1 MSNLLE
7 QALIDAKALKEAAVK
22 SAENDL
28 LEKYADELRAA
39 TTRLLEQEE
48 AEITEE
54 QGMAM
59 GGIEMAPPAHLAGER
74 MCPCPEDDQPQE
86 IDFAQLRAEIEAEEE
101 EAGMDLA
108 PTEDE
113 PALDLGAEE
122 GEEELELEEE
132 IDLGYFLEEEEEV
145 GLGEELETI
154 EEDEEINLEALE
166 IDHEPERQDVISVPM
181 DEEEEVEE
189 TVSVLD
195 EEEIEQVQT
204 PTLTEEEE
212 MIQNLTARNAELEEE
227 VAQLQSQAQGFD
239 GRVERYRSAINK
251 ITQRLAEVNL
261 SNAKLL
267 YTNRILENASLNE
280 RQKREIVETITGAGS
295 VEEAKTIFETLQN
308 TALNTQVKT
317 KSAPNTLSEAVKRN
331 VSPFASRGI
340 IGNNTQR
347 QTDTFSKRMQQLA
360 GINN

>member
-1 MSNLLE
+1 
-7 QALIDAKALKEAAVK
+7 
-22 SAENDL
+22 
-28 LEKYADELRAA
+28 
-39 TTRLLEQEE
+39 
-48 AEITEE
+48 
-54 QGMAM
+54 
-59 GGIEMAPPAHLAGER
+59 
-74 MCPCPEDDQPQE
+74 MCPCPEDDEPQE

-113 PALDLGAEE
+113 PSLDLGDDAE
-122 GEEELELEEE
+122 GELELEEE

-145 GLGEELETI
+145 NLGEELETI

-166 IDHEPERQDVISVPM
+166 IDHEPERQDIVSIPM
-181 DEEEEVEE
+181 EETDDVEESALNLDEEEVE
-189 TVSVLD
+189 
-195 EEEIEQVQT
+195 QAQT
-204 PTLTEEEE
+204 PVLTEEEE

-227 VAQLQSQAQGFD
+227 VAQLQQQAQGFD
-239 GRVERYRSAINK
+239 GKVERYRSAINK

-280 RQKREIVETITGAGS
+280 RQKREIVESITGAGS
-295 VEEAKTIFETLQN
+295 VEEAKTIFEALQN
-308 TALNTQVKT
+308 TMLSSETSK

-340 IGNNTQR
+340 IGNNTRR

>member
-48 AEITEE
+48 DISEE
-54 QGMAM
+54 QESSA

-74 MCPCPEDDQPQE
+74 MCPCPEDDEPQE
-86 IDFAQLRAEIEAEEE
+86 IDFSQLRAEIEAEEE
-101 EAGMDLA
+101 AAGMDLA
-108 PTEDE
+108 PAEDE
-113 PALDLGAEE
+113 PSLDLEDD
-122 GEEELELEEE
+122 ELELQEE

-145 GLGEELETI
+145 SLGEELETI

-166 IDHEPERQDVISVPM
+166 IDYEPERQDIVSIPM
-181 DEEEEVEE
+181 EEADDVEESALNLDEEEVE
-189 TVSVLD
+189 
-195 EEEIEQVQT
+195 QAQT
-204 PTLTEEEE
+204 PVLTEEEE

-227 VAQLQSQAQGFD
+227 VAQLQQQAQGFD
-239 GRVERYRSAINK
+239 GKVERYRSAINK

-280 RQKREIVETITGAGS
+280 RQKNEIVESITGAGS

-308 TALNTQVKT
+308 TVLSSEASRR
-317 KSAPNTLSEAVKRN
+317 SAPNTLSEAVKRN
-331 VSPFASRGI
+331 VSPFASR
-340 IGNNTQR
+340 NMLDSTPR

>member
-48 AEITEE
+48 GISEE
-54 QGMAM
+54 QGMAA
-59 GGIEMAPPAHLAGER
+59 GGIEAAPPAHLAGER

-108 PTEDE
+108 PAEDE
-113 PALDLGAEE
+113 PALDLDTD
-122 GEEELELEEE
+122 EEELELQEE

-145 GLGEELETI
+145 SLGEELETI
-154 EEDEEINLEALE
+154 EEDEINLEALE
-166 IDHEPERQDVISVPM
+166 IDHEPERQDIVSIPM
-181 DEEEEVEE
+181 EETDDVEESALNLDEEEVEQ
-189 TVSVLD
+189 T
-195 EEEIEQVQT
+195 QT
-204 PTLTEEEE
+204 PVLTEEEE

-227 VAQLQSQAQGFD
+227 VAQLQQQAQGFD
-239 GRVERYRSAINK
+239 GKVERYRSAINK

-280 RQKREIVETITGAGS
+280 RQKREIVESITGAGS
-295 VEEAKTIFETLQN
+295 VEEAKTIFEALQN
-308 TALNTQVKT
+308 TMLSSETSR

-331 VSPFASRGI
+331 VSPFASRAA
-340 IGNNTQR
+340 NATPR